1 MILIS
6 VSDNMPSGLI
16 LVNNSCISDFVTFEF
31 TLIKGRDL
39 QSGSKMRR
47 NI

>member
-6 VSDNMPSGLI
+6 VNDNMTSELF
-16 LVNNSCISDFVTFEF
+16 LVSNRCISDFVTFEF
-31 TLIKGRDL
+31 TLLKGRDL
-39 QSGSKMRR
+39 QSGSKIRQ